1 MKGTFYKIGNRKFKS
16 DEDHNYYIEKFK
28 DFKMTDGNVGDIL
41 EINGYHFILNGYN
54 RLVPTFRDPENQNEL
69 HIGKDVTDFITD
81 LEYVFQEYL
90 VYQDYGEN
98 MGISRMD
105 INNSDKFIK
114 KIFKKNKNYNFILDV
129 SDEISQI
136 IVNDTIFI
144 PVNLIDNKIILENE
158 NFFLG

>member
-1 MKGTFYKIGNRKFKS
+1 
-16 DEDHNYYIEKFK
+16 
-28 DFKMTDGNVGDIL
+28 
-41 EINGYHFILNGYN
+41 
-54 RLVPTFRDPENQNEL
+54 
-69 HIGKDVTDFITD
+69 
-81 LEYVFQEYL
+81 
-90 VYQDYGEN
+90 
-98 MGISRMD
+98 MD

-158 NFFLG
+158 NFFLGEQ